1 MEAKEILCHE
11 CGITLR
17 PFMKVCP
24 RCGVVRHGATELT
37 LPPPAPP
44 ERMESLTPTLS
55 PAASRPDPVYLSPPD
70 TVRRFPRFTA
80 AQLTLL
86 AIGILLLLVGGVIA
100 WLLWRQ
106 EVRERQQFN
115 LPSSG
120 GLAAP
125 SNGVVAQPD
134 PAGGPGGNGANSD
147 PGAATETL
155 ATDDDQR
162 LAESVRATLAAYN
175 PFGYTRYRYQVA
187 KGVVTIEGEADHQ
200 PEKEGAGNVL
210 RLVNGIRGVVNRLT
224 VRKES
229 GPSPLR
235 INDAE
240 ARVLE
245 AALRRHLEAQEQ
257 SASLDP
263 PANPAAASPAAVE
276 AEREAERLRR
286 ELAALR
292 QRADE
297 LARRQAAEE
306 RLRREAEESLRQQEE
321 LRRLEAERRKETILA
336 RREPTALR
344 AGTVAWSGIVDGV
357 DEVILSGNSAT
368 IRHLEGQPPRDVR
381 VSFSTPLPGA
391 PTRVALVATDARGE
405 IRIVQT
411 PQPEN
416 GYTTIVR
423 LDDRRKSG
431 ERSYQFTLRWEIPPE
446 TER

>member
-1 MEAKEILCHE
+1 MEAKDILCHE

-17 PFMKVCP
+17 PFMKICP
-24 RCGVVRHGATELT
+24 RCGVVRDGATELT
-37 LPPPAPP
+37 LPPPTLP
-44 ERMESLTPTLS
+44 ERPES
-55 PAASRPDPVYLSPPD
+55 PAPSPHSGPPRREPVYLSPPD
-70 TVRRFPRFTA
+70 ATRRFPRFTA

-115 LPSSG
+115 LPTTG
-120 GLAAP
+120 GAAVP
-125 SNGVVAQPD
+125 ANGAD
-134 PAGGPGGNGANSD
+134 PAATAAGAGANSD
-147 PGAATETL
+147 PGAPTGIP

-210 RLVNGIRGVVNRLT
+210 RLVTGIRGVVNRLT
-224 VRKES
+224 VRKEP
-229 GPSPLR
+229 GAPPLR

-257 SASLDP
+257 SASLDL
-263 PANPAAASPAAVE
+263 PAAATVASPAAVD

-292 QRADE
+292 LRADE

-306 RLRREAEESLRQQEE
+306 RLRREAEETLRQQEE
-321 LRRLEAERRKETILA
+321 LRRLEAERRKEVILA
-336 RREPTALR
+336 RREPAALR
-344 AGTVAWSGIVDGV
+344 AGTVAWSGIIDGA
-357 DEVILSGNSAT
+357 DEVVLSGNSAT
-368 IRHLEGQPPRDVR
+368 IRHLEGQTPREVR
-381 VSFSTPLPGA
+381 VSFSAPLPGA
-391 PTRVALVATDARGE
+391 PIRVALVATDARGE

-423 LDDRRKSG
+423 LDDQRKSG
-431 ERSYQFTLRWEIPPE
+431 ERRYQFTLRWELE
-446 TER
+446 ENR